1 MAFFLKVSDYIDTI
15 RSILTVFID
24 RDEPT
29 SHEKQTVYFIFFLTP
44 LIESVRESP
53 IDFLL
58 KCGARQSRDII

>member
-29 SHEKQTVYFIFFLTP
+29 SHEKQHSVFYFF
-44 LIESVRESP
+44 SHSS
-53 IDFLL
+53 D
-58 KCGARQSRDII
+58 